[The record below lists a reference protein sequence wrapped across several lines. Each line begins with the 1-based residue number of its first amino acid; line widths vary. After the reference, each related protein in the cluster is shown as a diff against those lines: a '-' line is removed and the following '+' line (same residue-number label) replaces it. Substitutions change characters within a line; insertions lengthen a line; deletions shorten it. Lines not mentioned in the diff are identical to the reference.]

1 MKKVQQGFTLIEL
14 MIVVAII
21 GILAAVAIPAYQDYT
36 SRAKIT
42 EPVALLGGLKTDI
55 GHYYTDTG
63 NLPSLAELTAFAGAK
78 VIEGKYTSTIVGAAG
93 LFTATLK
100 GGIGANINDTTVSLS
115 FRTDAD
121 GALHSVCKG
130 GAADPVPE
138 KYLPQSCKAE

>member
-36 SRAKIT
+36 SRAKVT
-42 EPVALLGGLKTDI
+42 EPVALLGGLKTDV
-55 GHYYTDTG
+55 GHYYTDKG
-63 NLPSLAELTAFAGAK
+63 SLPTLAQLTAFAGAK
-78 VIEGKYTSTIVGAAG
+78 VIEGKYTSVITGTAG

-100 GGIGANINDTTVSLS
+100 AAVGANINDKEIALS
-115 FRTDAD
+115 FRTDST

-130 GAADPVPE
+130 GSDPIPD
-138 KYLPQSCKAE
+138 KYLPQSCK